1 MSDEKES
8 GGYVRAQRRV
18 STGEY
23 EHLELECKLPVN
35 EGDEPRE
42 RIEQAQD
49 TVDRE
54 IERRTHKRLLPET
67 RRTGKLWMERE
78 SEDEDEKSD
87 DSDEGDSD
95 DE

>member
-1 MSDEKES
+1 MTSDEES

-23 EHLELECKLPVN
+23 EHLELECKLPIN

-42 RIEQAQD
+42 RMEKAQD

-78 SEDEDEKSD
+78 AEDDESD
-87 DSDEGDSD
+87 ESDEGDQE
-95 DE
+95 DES